1 MLGLLKMMPVTLVCL
16 LITVHA
22 AQGYKCFEGQVT
34 YCGINADGGAVA
46 PPGKNYYVEG
56 QNWACTDPG
65 SNMDP
70 TFIAPNCWDQQS
82 CSNLQTDPYDDA
94 FNMSHQQPY
103 DYVGNIAYIGEL
115 TNTSLSCPA
124 DVPACGLQTTL
135 REAKHAN
142 GQHRDCEQC
151 YTRFRY
157 SADIGAIYWNV
168 WQIQKKCVEPG
179 TPCNNTACYCTVD
192 APYYQG
198 ELHIPD
204 GNGGYTIQNGSQYC
218 SVWAKSACRRKVFK
232 CVFHLADYVVTT
244 FQDYE
249 IKFCSIGPDTP
260 ECSGCVACKHDDCL
274 YPVIHAS
281 KAIDPKT
288 DYKNASNYNCS
299 MELCGEAPR
308 TCWNETCIYTD
319 DCWPKCDPTLFHK
332 RIGWANMGFYVPA
345 SGARVLIEEVF
356 SRCNG

>member
-1 MLGLLKMMPVTLVCL
+1 MYRRADCRRPCNSRMR
-16 LITVHA
+16 
-22 AQGYKCFEGQVT
+22 CFDV
-34 YCGINADGGAVA
+34 
-46 PPGKNYYVEG
+46 
-56 QNWACTDPG
+56 
-65 SNMDP
+65 
-70 TFIAPNCWDQQS
+70 
-82 CSNLQTDPYDDA
+82 DA
-94 FNMSHQQPY
+94 S
-103 DYVGNIAYIGEL
+103 
-115 TNTSLSCPA
+115 TR
-124 DVPACGLQTTL
+124 

-288 DYKNASNYNCS
+288 GSFASSALVFPCRSFSLLIPPRCS
-299 MELCGEAPR
+299 SPVVAGLSSSPAFPVLVVNLLCRLQE
-308 TCWNETCIYTD
+308 C
-319 DCWPKCDPTLFHK
+319 LQLQLQH
-332 RIGWANMGFYVPA
+332 
-345 SGARVLIEEVF
+345 GALRGSSSHMLERGQGCYYRHRVLTAMPDLHLY
-356 SRCNG
+356 G